1 MNECVRQAEA
11 FLLDCNAKM
20 TITHLGKEINKLWNE
35 KLYRDT
41 YRATITTPLG
51 TMWVKFWNSIE
62 ATRWGNQPTEY
73 DILACLQ
80 KYDVGTFEQFIR
92 EFGYDY
98 EDPNSKRIYKAVVK
112 EYESICRC
120 FTKEQI
126 EAMSEIW

>member
-1 MNECVRQAEA
+1 MNEHIKQAKE
-11 FLLDCNAKM
+11 FLISCNATM

-35 KLYRDT
+35 TNLRNT
-41 YRATITTPLG
+41 YRATIKTPLG
-51 TMWVKFWNSIE
+51 TMWVKFWDSTYN
-62 ATRWGNQPTEY
+62 TRWDNQPTEY

-80 KYDVGTFEQFIR
+80 KSDVGTFKDFVN

-98 EDPNSKRIYKAVVK
+98 DDPNSKRIYKAVVR

-126 EAMSEIW
+126 EAMSEIY